1 MAQRIT
7 ARLLQSKTPG
17 VFNDSVVPGLRF
29 IIGTRTRT
37 FRVSPR
43 IGDTQHNI
51 KVCTVTASSL
61 KEAGEQLAEARAK
74 ANQILLDSHSKR
86 ALWGW
91 P

>member
-29 IIGTRTRT
+29 IIGARTRT

-43 IGDTQHNI
+43 INGNQHNI
-51 KVCTVTASSL
+51 KVNTVNASS
-61 KEAGEQLAEARAK
+61 
-74 ANQILLDSHSKR
+74 
-86 ALWGW
+86 
-91 P
+91 